1 MIDADRKGRDAE
13 EEEGVLAIPGCG
25 QNVGDFDGGG
35 RLLLLDAAAEE
46 LRE

>member
-25 QNVGDFDGGG
+25 QKVGDFEGG
-35 RLLLLDAAAEE
+35 RLRLLDAAAEE